1 MAEFCHSIT
10 LLLETNKRKNT
21 HKHTVLPPLAK
32 ASHGSCL
39 PGREIEVCSL
49 AGQIPVCIPAGPS
62 CPRSARLL
70 LLIQN
75 HMALPCGRLAGVLLH
90 PFNLCGHDP
99 CWDATWTSGFSFPSG
114 IVRRAM
120 AAPHLC
126 GSSSFTPFLTPSTKG
141 LSALPC
147 ISCLSHVLFVS
158 LADRAQGGRV
168 RFRVRHA
175 ELVS

>member
-99 CWDATWTSGFSFPSG
+99 CWAATWTRGFSFPRGMVKS
-114 IVRRAM
+114 AM
-120 AAPHLC
+120 AAPHLVLNP
-126 GSSSFTPFLTPSTKG
+126 GVSLPPSLHFWLPTKG
-141 LSALPC
+141 SSALPC
-147 ISCLSHVLFVS
+147 ISCLSPLPFVS
-158 LADRAQGGRV
+158 PDRQGPGR
-168 RFRVRHA
+168 
-175 ELVS
+175 